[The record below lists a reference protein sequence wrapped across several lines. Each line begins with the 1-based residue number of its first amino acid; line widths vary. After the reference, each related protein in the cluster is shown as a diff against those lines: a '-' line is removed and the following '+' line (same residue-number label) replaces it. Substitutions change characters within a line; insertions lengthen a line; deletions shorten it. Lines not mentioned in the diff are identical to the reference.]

1 MIQNLETIQFM
12 VSLVRTEAAIDSETT
27 VAAAAGPRLV
37 GGGATSQS
45 HQEGGLLETYIYEEE
60 WRDGYPVAYLTL
72 LRIISTGLT
81 G

>member
-45 HQEGGLLETYIYEEE
+45 HQEPPEDHSSYNFPRNKL
-60 WRDGYPVAYLTL
+60 
-72 LRIISTGLT
+72 
-81 G
+81 